1 MKQYKVSVVLV
12 YENDEKTIRDSI
24 DSVLLQPFPNVE
36 VICVNNGS
44 DDNSEKI
51 LQNLA
56 EKEDRIKL
64 LKLPERKDIAVAKS
78 MGLGIASGKF
88 IAFLNGSEKFS
99 VDIVNE
105 IYYKPQ
111 IQLETK
117 NNKLYKR
124 SYLEN
129 DGEIA
134 DIAEQI
140 FEKVSQQ
147 NSVVIEEQVNKINSS
162 FDEFQKITAD
172 NIKNSSY
179 ELSCRFNQLEKVFY
193 EKDYEYKNKIENSA
207 KPYLEILEKN
217 TKQIYED
224 IAKTYDYIN
233 SEINQKGCEIN
244 NLYEEITK
252 NYHYTEGLI
261 EAKCNDVAACF
272 DKSDIISRLDELEKE
287 IVTRYVNLK
296 RLLDMQADETE
307 AKLKVIGVNGDYRE
321 IGFEAAEVEKNVSS
335 NIDNIYQAL
344 NKTSAMFYEELSSF
358 YKEINAK
365 LHKQQEDEKYNFDMQ
380 IYAIK
385 QELQKEFDEKIN
397 QLREEIN
404 NRK

>member
-1 MKQYKVSVVLV
+1 MKQYKVSVILV
-12 YENDEKTIRDSI
+12 YENDEQTIRDSI
-24 DSVLLQPFPNVE
+24 DSVLAQPFPNVE
-36 VICVNNGS
+36 AICVNNGS
-44 DDNSEKI
+44 NDGSEKI
-51 LQNLA
+51 LLNLTQ
-56 EKEDRIKL
+56 KDDRIKL
-64 LKLPERKDIAVAKS
+64 LKLPERKDISAAKS
-78 MGLGIASGKF
+78 AGLGIASGKF
-88 IAFLNGSEKFS
+88 VAFLKGSEKFS
-99 VDIVNE
+99 VDIINE
-105 IYYKPQ
+105 IYYKPA
-111 IQLETK
+111 IKLETQD
-117 NNKLYKR
+117 NKLYKR

-134 DIAEQI
+134 EIAEQV
-140 FEKVSQQ
+140 FEKISQQ
-147 NSVVIEEQVNKINSS
+147 NAVVIDEQINKINTV

-179 ELSCRFNQLEKVFY
+179 DLTCRFNQLEKVFY
-193 EKDYEYKNKIENSA
+193 EKDYEYTNKIENSA
-207 KPYLEILEKN
+207 KPYFENLEKN

-224 IAKTYDYIN
+224 IAKAYDYIN

-244 NLYEEITK
+244 KLYEEITK

-272 DKSDIISRLDELEKE
+272 DKSDIIARLEELEKE

-307 AKLKVIGVNGDYRE
+307 AKLRVIDKNADYRE
-321 IGFEAAEVEKNVSS
+321 IDFEAAEVEKNVSE
-335 NIDNIYQAL
+335 NIDNIYQTL

-358 YKEINAK
+358 YKEINFK
-365 LHKQQEDEKYNFDMQ
+365 LRKQQEDEKYNFDLKVVE
-380 IYAIK
+380 IK
-385 QELQKEFDEKIN
+385 NELQKEFDEKLN

>member
-1 MKQYKVSVVLV
+1 MKQYKVSVILV
-12 YENDEKTIRDSI
+12 YENDEQTIRDSI
-24 DSVLLQPFPNVE
+24 DSVLAQPFPNVE

-44 DDNSEKI
+44 NDGSEKI
-51 LQNLA
+51 LLNLTQ
-56 EKEDRIKL
+56 KEDRIKL
-64 LKLPERKDIAVAKS
+64 LKLPERKDISAAKS
-78 MGLGIASGKF
+78 AGLGIASGKF
-88 IAFLNGSEKFS
+88 VAFLKGSEKFS
-99 VDIVNE
+99 VDIINE
-105 IYYKPQ
+105 IYYKPA
-111 IQLETK
+111 IKLETQ

-134 DIAEQI
+134 EIAEQI
-140 FEKVSQQ
+140 FEKISQQ
-147 NSVVIEEQVNKINSS
+147 NAVVIDEQVNKINSA

-179 ELSCRFNQLEKVFY
+179 DLTCRFNQLEKVFY
-193 EKDYEYKNKIENSA
+193 QKDYEYTNKIENSA
-207 KPYLEILEKN
+207 KPYFENLEKN

-244 NLYEEITK
+244 KLYEEITK

-261 EAKCNDVAACF
+261 ESKCNDVAACF
-272 DKSDIISRLDELEKE
+272 DKSDIIERLEELEKE

-307 AKLKVIGVNGDYRE
+307 AKLRVIDKNADYRE
-321 IGFEAAEVEKNVSS
+321 IDFEAAEVEKNVSE
-335 NIDNIYQAL
+335 NIDNIYQTL

-358 YKEINAK
+358 YKEINFK
-365 LHKQQEDEKYNFDMQ
+365 LRKQQEDEKYNFDLKVVE
-380 IYAIK
+380 IK
-385 QELQKEFDEKIN
+385 NELQKEFDEKLN

>member
-1 MKQYKVSVVLV
+1 MKQYKVSVILV
-12 YENDEKTIRDSI
+12 YENDEQTIRDSI
-24 DSVLLQPFPNVE
+24 DSVLAQPFPNVE
-36 VICVNNGS
+36 AICVNNGS
-44 DDNSEKI
+44 NDGSEKI
-51 LQNLA
+51 LLNLTQ
-56 EKEDRIKL
+56 KDDRIKL
-64 LKLPERKDIAVAKS
+64 LKLPERKDISVAKS
-78 MGLGIASGKF
+78 AGLGIASGKF
-88 IAFLNGSEKFS
+88 VAFLKGSEKFS
-99 VDIVNE
+99 VDIINE
-105 IYYKPQ
+105 IYYKPA
-111 IQLETK
+111 IKLETQ

-134 DIAEQI
+134 EIAEQI
-140 FEKVSQQ
+140 FEKISKK
-147 NSVVIEEQVNKINSS
+147 NTEELDEQINKINTA

-179 ELSCRFNQLEKVFY
+179 DLTCRFNQLEKVFY
-193 EKDYEYKNKIENSA
+193 QKDYEYTNKIENSA
-207 KPYLEILEKN
+207 KPYFENLEKN

-224 IAKTYDYIN
+224 IAKAYDYIN

-244 NLYEEITK
+244 KLYEEITK

-272 DKSDIISRLDELEKE
+272 DKSDIIARLEELEKE

-307 AKLKVIGVNGDYRE
+307 AKLRVIDKNVDYRE
-321 IGFEAAEVEKNVSS
+321 IDFEAAEVEKNVSE
-335 NIDNIYQAL
+335 NIDNIYQTL

-358 YKEINAK
+358 YKEINFK
-365 LHKQQEDEKYNFDMQ
+365 LRKQQEDEKYNFDLKV
-380 IYAIK
+380 IEIK
-385 QELQKEFDEKIN
+385 NELQKEFDEKLN

>member
-1 MKQYKVSVVLV
+1 MKQYKVSVILV
-12 YENDEKTIRDSI
+12 YENDEQTIRDSI
-24 DSVLLQPFPNVE
+24 DSVLAQPFPNVE

-44 DDNSEKI
+44 NDGSEKI
-51 LQNLA
+51 LLNLTQ
-56 EKEDRIKL
+56 KEDRIKL
-64 LKLPERKDIAVAKS
+64 LKLPERKDISAAKS
-78 MGLGIASGKF
+78 AGLGIASGKF
-88 IAFLNGSEKFS
+88 VAFLKGSEKFS
-99 VDIVNE
+99 VDIINE
-105 IYYKPQ
+105 IYYKPA
-111 IQLETK
+111 IKLETQ

-134 DIAEQI
+134 EIAEQI
-140 FEKVSQQ
+140 FEKISQQ
-147 NSVVIEEQVNKINSS
+147 NAVVIDEQVNKINSA

-179 ELSCRFNQLEKVFY
+179 DLTCRFNQLEKVFY
-193 EKDYEYKNKIENSA
+193 QKDYEYTNKIENSA
-207 KPYLEILEKN
+207 KPYFENLEKN

-244 NLYEEITK
+244 KLYEEITK

-261 EAKCNDVAACF
+261 ESKCNDVAACF
-272 DKSDIISRLDELEKE
+272 DKSDIIARLEELEKE

-307 AKLKVIGVNGDYRE
+307 AKLRVIDKSADYRE
-321 IGFEAAEVEKNVSS
+321 IDFEAAEVEKNVSE
-335 NIDNIYQAL
+335 NIDNIYQTL

-358 YKEINAK
+358 YKEINFK
-365 LHKQQEDEKYNFDMQ
+365 LRKQQEDEKYNFDLKVVE
-380 IYAIK
+380 IK
-385 QELQKEFDEKIN
+385 NELQKEFDEKLN

>member
-1 MKQYKVSVVLV
+1 MKQYKVSVILV
-12 YENDEKTIRDSI
+12 YENDEQTIRDSI
-24 DSVLLQPFPNVE
+24 DSVLAQPFPNVE

-44 DDNSEKI
+44 NDGSEKI
-51 LQNLA
+51 LLNLTQ
-56 EKEDRIKL
+56 KEDRIKL
-64 LKLPERKDIAVAKS
+64 LKLPERKDISAAKS
-78 MGLGIASGKF
+78 AGLGIASGKF
-88 IAFLNGSEKFS
+88 VAFLKGSEKFS
-99 VDIVNE
+99 VDIINE
-105 IYYKPQ
+105 IYYKPA
-111 IQLETK
+111 IKLETQ

-134 DIAEQI
+134 EIAEQI
-140 FEKVSQQ
+140 FEKISQQ
-147 NSVVIEEQVNKINSS
+147 NAVVIDEQVNKINSA

-179 ELSCRFNQLEKVFY
+179 DLTCRFNQLEKVFY
-193 EKDYEYKNKIENSA
+193 QKDYEYTNKIENSA
-207 KPYLEILEKN
+207 KPYFENLEKN

-244 NLYEEITK
+244 KLYEEITK

-272 DKSDIISRLDELEKE
+272 DKSDIIARLEELEKE

-307 AKLKVIGVNGDYRE
+307 AKLRVIDKNVDYRE
-321 IGFEAAEVEKNVSS
+321 IDFEAAEVEKNVSE
-335 NIDNIYQAL
+335 NIDNIYQTL

-358 YKEINAK
+358 YKEINFK
-365 LHKQQEDEKYNFDMQ
+365 LRKQQEDEKYNFDLKV
-380 IYAIK
+380 IEIK
-385 QELQKEFDEKIN
+385 NELQKEFDEKLN

>member
-1 MKQYKVSVVLV
+1 MKQYKVSVILV
-12 YENDEKTIRDSI
+12 YENDEQTIRDSI
-24 DSVLLQPFPNVE
+24 DSVLAQPFPNVE

-44 DDNSEKI
+44 NDGSEKI
-51 LQNLA
+51 LLNLA
-56 EKEDRIKL
+56 EKDDRIKL
-64 LKLPERKDIAVAKS
+64 LKLPERKDISAAKS
-78 MGLGIASGKF
+78 AGLGIASGKF
-88 IAFLNGSEKFS
+88 VAFLKGSEKFS
-99 VDIVNE
+99 VDIINE
-105 IYYKPQ
+105 IYYKPA
-111 IQLETK
+111 IKLETQ

-134 DIAEQI
+134 EIAEQI
-140 FEKVSQQ
+140 FEKISQQ
-147 NSVVIEEQVNKINSS
+147 NAVVIDEQVNKINSA

-179 ELSCRFNQLEKVFY
+179 DLTCRFNQLEKVFY
-193 EKDYEYKNKIENSA
+193 QKDYEYTNKIENSA
-207 KPYLEILEKN
+207 KPYFENLEKN

-244 NLYEEITK
+244 KLYEEITK

-261 EAKCNDVAACF
+261 ESKCNDVAACF
-272 DKSDIISRLDELEKE
+272 DKSDIIARLEELEKE
-287 IVTRYVNLK
+287 IVTRYVSLK

-307 AKLKVIGVNGDYRE
+307 AKLRVIDKNADYRE
-321 IGFEAAEVEKNVSS
+321 IDFEAAEVEKNVSE
-335 NIDNIYQAL
+335 NIDNIYQTL

-358 YKEINAK
+358 YKEINFK
-365 LHKQQEDEKYNFDMQ
+365 LRKQQEDEKYNFDLKVVE
-380 IYAIK
+380 IK
-385 QELQKEFDEKIN
+385 NELQKEFDEKLN

>member
-1 MKQYKVSVVLV
+1 MKQYKVSVILV
-12 YENDEKTIRDSI
+12 YENDEQTIRDSI
-24 DSVLLQPFPNVE
+24 DSVLAQPFPNVE

-44 DDNSEKI
+44 NDGSEKI
-51 LQNLA
+51 LLNLA
-56 EKEDRIKL
+56 EKDDRIKL
-64 LKLPERKDIAVAKS
+64 LKLPERKDISAAKS
-78 MGLGIASGKF
+78 AGLRIASGKF
-88 IAFLNGSEKFS
+88 VAFLKGSEKFS
-99 VDIVNE
+99 VDIINE
-105 IYYKPQ
+105 IYYKPA
-111 IQLETK
+111 IKLETQ

-134 DIAEQI
+134 EIAEQI
-140 FEKVSQQ
+140 FEKISQQ
-147 NSVVIEEQVNKINSS
+147 NAVVIDEQVNKINSA

-179 ELSCRFNQLEKVFY
+179 DLTCRFNQLEKVFY
-193 EKDYEYKNKIENSA
+193 QKDYEYTNKIENSA
-207 KPYLEILEKN
+207 KPYFENLEKN

-244 NLYEEITK
+244 KLYEEITK

-261 EAKCNDVAACF
+261 ESKCNDVAACF
-272 DKSDIISRLDELEKE
+272 DKSDIIARLEELEKE
-287 IVTRYVNLK
+287 IVTRYVSLK

-307 AKLKVIGVNGDYRE
+307 AKLRVIDKNADYRE
-321 IGFEAAEVEKNVSS
+321 IDFEAAEVEKNVSE
-335 NIDNIYQAL
+335 NIDNIYQTL

-358 YKEINAK
+358 YKEINFK
-365 LHKQQEDEKYNFDMQ
+365 LRKQQEDEKYNFDLKVVE
-380 IYAIK
+380 IK
-385 QELQKEFDEKIN
+385 NELQKEFDEKLN

>member
-1 MKQYKVSVVLV
+1 MKQYKVSVILV
-12 YENDEKTIRDSI
+12 YENDEQTIRDSI
-24 DSVLLQPFPNVE
+24 DSVLAQPFPNVE

-44 DDNSEKI
+44 NDGSEKI
-51 LQNLA
+51 LLNLTQ
-56 EKEDRIKL
+56 KEDRIKL
-64 LKLPERKDIAVAKS
+64 LKLPERKDISAAKAV
-78 MGLGIASGKF
+78 GLGIASGKF
-88 IAFLNGSEKFS
+88 VAFLKGSEKFS
-99 VDIVNE
+99 VDIINE
-105 IYYKPQ
+105 IYYKPA
-111 IQLETK
+111 IKLETQD
-117 NNKLYKR
+117 NKLYKR

-134 DIAEQI
+134 EIAEQV
-140 FEKVSQQ
+140 FEKISQQ
-147 NSVVIEEQVNKINSS
+147 NAVVIDEQVNKINSA

-179 ELSCRFNQLEKVFY
+179 DLTCRFNQLEKVFY

-207 KPYLEILEKN
+207 KPYFENLEKN

-224 IAKTYDYIN
+224 IAKAYDYIN

-244 NLYEEITK
+244 KLYEEITK

-261 EAKCNDVAACF
+261 ESKCNDVAACF
-272 DKSDIISRLDELEKE
+272 DKSDIIARLEELEKE

-307 AKLKVIGVNGDYRE
+307 AKLRVIDKNADYRE
-321 IGFEAAEVEKNVSS
+321 IDFEAAEVEKNVSE
-335 NIDNIYQAL
+335 NIDNIYQTL

-358 YKEINAK
+358 YKEINFK
-365 LHKQQEDEKYNFDMQ
+365 LRKQQEDEKYNFDLKVVE
-380 IYAIK
+380 IK
-385 QELQKEFDEKIN
+385 NELQKEFDEKLN

>member
-1 MKQYKVSVVLV
+1 MKQYKVSVILV
-12 YENDEKTIRDSI
+12 YENDEQTIRDSI
-24 DSVLLQPFPNVE
+24 DSVLAQPFPNVE

-44 DDNSEKI
+44 NDGSEKI
-51 LQNLA
+51 LLNLA
-56 EKEDRIKL
+56 EKDDRIKL
-64 LKLPERKDIAVAKS
+64 LKLPERKDISAAKAA
-78 MGLGIASGKF
+78 GLGIASGKF
-88 IAFLNGSEKFS
+88 VAFLKGSEKFS

-105 IYYKPQ
+105 IYYKPA
-111 IQLETK
+111 IKLETQ

-129 DGEIA
+129 DNEIA
-134 DIAEQI
+134 EIAEQI
-140 FEKVSQQ
+140 FEKISQQ
-147 NSVVIEEQVNKINSS
+147 NAVVIDEQVNKINSA

-179 ELSCRFNQLEKVFY
+179 DLTCRFNQLEKVFY
-193 EKDYEYKNKIENSA
+193 QKDYEYTNKIENSA
-207 KPYLEILEKN
+207 KPYFENLEKN

-244 NLYEEITK
+244 KLYEEITK

-261 EAKCNDVAACF
+261 ESKCNDVAACF
-272 DKSDIISRLDELEKE
+272 DKSDIIERLEELEKE

-307 AKLKVIGVNGDYRE
+307 AKLRVIDKNADYRE
-321 IGFEAAEVEKNVSS
+321 IDFEAAEVEKNVSE
-335 NIDNIYQAL
+335 NIDNIYQTL

-358 YKEINAK
+358 YKEINFK
-365 LHKQQEDEKYNFDMQ
+365 LRKQQEDEKYNFDLKVVE
-380 IYAIK
+380 IK
-385 QELQKEFDEKIN
+385 NELQKEFDEKLN

>member
-1 MKQYKVSVVLV
+1 MKQYKVSVILV
-12 YENDEKTIRDSI
+12 YENDEQTIRDSI
-24 DSVLLQPFPNVE
+24 DSVLAQPFPNVE
-36 VICVNNGS
+36 AICVNNGS
-44 DDNSEKI
+44 NDGSEKI
-51 LQNLA
+51 LLNLT
-56 EKEDRIKL
+56 KKDDRIKL
-64 LKLPERKDIAVAKS
+64 LKLPERKDISVAKS
-78 MGLGIASGKF
+78 AGLGIASGKF
-88 IAFLNGSEKFS
+88 VAFLKGSEKFS
-99 VDIVNE
+99 VDIINE
-105 IYYKPQ
+105 IYYKPA
-111 IQLETK
+111 IKLETQ

-129 DGEIA
+129 NDELA
-134 DIAEQI
+134 EIAEQI
-140 FEKVSQQ
+140 FEKISKK
-147 NSVVIEEQVNKINSS
+147 NTEELDEQINKINTA

-179 ELSCRFNQLEKVFY
+179 DLTCRFNQLEKVFY
-193 EKDYEYKNKIENSA
+193 EKDYEYTNKIENSA
-207 KPYLEILEKN
+207 KPYFENLEKN

-224 IAKTYDYIN
+224 IAKAYDYIN

-244 NLYEEITK
+244 KLYEEITK

-272 DKSDIISRLDELEKE
+272 DKSDIIARLEELEKE

-307 AKLKVIGVNGDYRE
+307 AKLRVIDKNVDYRE
-321 IGFEAAEVEKNVSS
+321 IDFEAAEVEKNVSE
-335 NIDNIYQAL
+335 NIDNIYQTL

-358 YKEINAK
+358 YKEINFK
-365 LHKQQEDEKYNFDMQ
+365 LRKQQEDEKYNFDLKVVE
-380 IYAIK
+380 IK
-385 QELQKEFDEKIN
+385 NELQKEFDEKLN

>member
-1 MKQYKVSVVLV
+1 MKQYKVSVILV

-24 DSVLLQPFPNVE
+24 DSVLSQPFPNVE
-36 VICVNNGS
+36 AICVNNAS
-44 DDNSEKI
+44 NDSSEKI
-51 LQNLA
+51 LLNLTQ
-56 EKEDRIKL
+56 KDDRIKL
-64 LKLPERKDIAVAKS
+64 LKLPERKDISAAKS
-78 MGLGIASGKF
+78 AGLGIASGKF
-88 IAFLNGSEKFS
+88 VAFLKGSEKFS

-105 IYYKPQ
+105 IYYKPA
-111 IQLETK
+111 IKLETQ

-129 DGEIA
+129 NDELA
-134 DIAEQI
+134 EIAEQI
-140 FEKVSQQ
+140 FEKISKQ
-147 NSVVIEEQVNKINSS
+147 NAAAIDEQVNKINSA

-179 ELSCRFNQLEKVFY
+179 DLTCRFNQLEKVFY
-193 EKDYEYKNKIENSA
+193 EKDYEYKNRIENSA
-207 KPYLEILEKN
+207 KPYFENLEKN

-244 NLYEEITK
+244 KLYEEITK
-252 NYHYTEGLI
+252 NYHYTEVLI
-261 EAKCNDVAACF
+261 ETKCNDVAACF
-272 DKSDIISRLDELEKE
+272 DKSDIIARLEELEKE
-287 IVTRYVNLK
+287 IICRYVNLK
-296 RLLDMQADETE
+296 RLLDMQADETDS
-307 AKLKVIGVNGDYRE
+307 KLKVIGENTDYRA
-321 IGFEAAEVEKNVSS
+321 IDFEAVEVEKNVSA

-358 YKEINAK
+358 YKEINSK
-365 LHKQQEDEKYNFDMQ
+365 LRKQQEDEKYNFELRTA
-380 IYAIK
+380 AIK
-385 QELQKEFDEKIN
+385 QELQKEFDEKLN